1 LQLKPLQISSLITLS
16 LGALQGD
23 GRRSSNSS
31 DCKSRRGEEEE
42 EELMA
47 GVATRYNHQA
57 PLFCKIRG
65 CLDVMEEVIV
75 SFLALSAPVVEGGLR
90 FLN

>member
-1 LQLKPLQISSLITLS
+1 LQISSFITLS

-31 DCKSRRGEEEE
+31 DCKLRRGE

-47 GVATRYNHQA
+47 GVATRYNRRA
-57 PLFCKIRG
+57 PLFCKIGGFIRTKFSRKIDFSVLSG
-65 CLDVMEEVIV
+65 
-75 SFLALSAPVVEGGLR
+75 ALVVEGR
-90 FLN
+90 